1 MRSDS
6 GYRTGLRLWT
16 RLSWPVSKC
25 FCGGGKHTHVCVS
38 LVQCLLGLL
47 DKCCVEWTRNSI
59 ENLVFTALH
68 SIHPQLEKEKQNKT
82 KQNLNKRAEN

>member
-1 MRSDS
+1 MISDS

-25 FCGGGKHTHVCVS
+25 FCGGQKHTGVCPC
-38 LVQCLLGLL
+38 LVQCRLDLL
-47 DKCCVEWTRNSI
+47 DKLCAGWARNST
-59 ENLVFTALH
+59 ENLVSTALL
-68 SIHPQLEKEKQNKT
+68 SIYPQLEKEKQNKT